1 MTIQEIME
9 RTGLKDYSLAKAYI
23 NDAVHLLQSTSA
35 DTVKVSYS
43 NITVASDGDDNQY
56 DLPADLISLKSLS
69 VKDTQDSRYKK
80 VKRLVN
86 SPTVAEDT
94 SPST

>member
-9 RTGLKDYSLAKAYI
+9 RTGLKNYTLAKAYI
-23 NDAVHLLQSTSA
+23 NDAIHLLQSSSS

-56 DLPADLISLKSLS
+56 DFPADLISLKNIS

-80 VKRLVN
+80 IKRLVT

>member
-9 RTGLKDYSLAKAYI
+9 RTGLKNYTLTKAYI
-23 NDAVHLLQSTSA
+23 NDAIHLLQSSA
-35 DTVKVSYS
+35 SDTVKVSYS

-56 DLPADLISLKSLS
+56 DFPADLISLKNIS

-80 VKRLVN
+80 IKRLVT

>member
-9 RTGLKDYSLAKAYI
+9 RTGLKNYTLAKAYI
-23 NDAVHLLQSTSA
+23 NDAIHLLQSSSS

-56 DLPADLISLKSLS
+56 DLPADLISLKNIS

-80 VKRLVN
+80 IKRLVT